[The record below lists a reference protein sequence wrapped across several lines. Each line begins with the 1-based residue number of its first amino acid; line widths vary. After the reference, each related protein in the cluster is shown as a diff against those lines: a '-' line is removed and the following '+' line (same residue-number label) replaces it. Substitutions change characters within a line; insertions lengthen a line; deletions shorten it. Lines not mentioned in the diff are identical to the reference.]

1 MLACVD
7 PILAFMPGLG
17 MTRPV
22 GGAPGAW
29 RQANACRRPSI
40 SGLVGVAAVPA
51 STAAEG
57 AKKKEAGKKK
67 TRVVTVDE
75 FRAVIADGRALDT
88 LEVVGDTAIVD
99 VDTAHPVLQVLAKR
113 RAEGSKPLQRTD
125 NFKVALAIEGGG
137 MRGCVAAGMASAL
150 IDAGLGECFDEVY
163 GSSAGSL
170 VGAYWIA
177 NSFGMVQYGCSL
189 YYDLLTGGNSKK
201 FFIDKTRALTL
212 LGYGFARYFTPRFF
226 KELFGRRE
234 RGLPLLNLS
243 YLLRTCV
250 EDMRPL
256 DWEGFAARESLVPL
270 NIVASDV
277 VHKRAVVLNRAD
289 GHWSNIRE
297 MTKCM
302 QASMNLPAIAGPLV
316 ELESVEGGLM
326 ADAQLYEPV
335 PFKSPLKNGCTHV
348 LVLRTR
354 PDGIDCMPRPSKVE
368 ASMMRNFF
376 ADLPDVADYLV
387 DMKHKQVYCED
398 VLRLNEASKSPPALG
413 PQLLAIAPPEGVEEI
428 GRLERGRDMIFEG
441 VKEGYRSSVRLLMS
455 QPGLWPDSDQGATA
469 EDAAERAFPADLL
482 NEPPALSRS
491 AWIDSY
497 LARRD
502 EMSV

>member
-1 MLACVD
+1 MA
-7 PILAFMPGLG
+7 A
-17 MTRPV
+17 
-22 GGAPGAW
+22 APPLT
-29 RQANACRRPSI
+29 PSD
-40 SGLVGVAAVPA
+40 
-51 STAAEG
+51 
-57 AKKKEAGKKK
+57 GKKLGKGKVEK
-67 TRVVTVDE
+67 TRVITVDQ
-75 FRAVIADGRALDT
+75 FRSVVADGRALGT
-88 LEVVGDTAIVD
+88 LEVVGDTSIDLETGAV
-99 VDTAHPVLQVLAKR
+99 HPVLEILAQR
-113 RAEGSKPLQRTD
+113 RAESSKPLQRTD
-125 NFKVALAIEGGG
+125 NYKVALAIEGGG

-150 IDAGLGECFDEVY
+150 IDAGLGDCFDEVY

-189 YYDLLTGGNSKK
+189 YYDLLTGEKSKK

-226 KELFGRRE
+226 KELLGRRE

-256 DWEGFAARESLVPL
+256 DWEGFAARESLIPL

-277 VHKRAVVLNRAD
+277 VNKKAVVLSRKS

-316 ELESVEGGLM
+316 ELESVKGGLL
-326 ADAQLYEPV
+326 ADAQLFEPV

-354 PDGIDCMPRPSKVE
+354 PDGIDCMPKPSKVE

-376 ADLPDVADYLV
+376 ADLPDVAEYLV
-387 DMKHKQVYCED
+387 EMKHKEVYCQD
-398 VLRLNEASKSPPALG
+398 VLRLNEATKCPPAQG
-413 PQLLAIAPPEGVEEI
+413 PQLLAIAPPEGVKEI
-428 GRLERGRDMIFEG
+428 GRLERGREMIFEG
-441 VKEGYRSSVRLLMS
+441 VKEGYRSSARLLMS
-455 QPGLWPDSDQGATA
+455 HPGLWPGSDEGTTA
-469 EDAAERAFPADLL
+469 EEATDRAFPADLL
-482 NEPPALSRS
+482 EEPPALSRS

-502 EMSV
+502 DMSV